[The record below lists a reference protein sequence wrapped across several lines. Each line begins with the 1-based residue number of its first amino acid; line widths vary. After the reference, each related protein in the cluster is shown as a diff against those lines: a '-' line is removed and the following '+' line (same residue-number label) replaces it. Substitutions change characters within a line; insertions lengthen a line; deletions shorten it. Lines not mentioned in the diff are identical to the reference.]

1 MGLVIEVTM
10 IFLIGLVLVF
20 WGCLFYARYGSLWID
35 HLYKKRKDILTFPS
49 DIEQRKKYRK
59 AFLVLLGYGSTMWLL
74 WHDIFFEG
82 LFHLFAIALL
92 LLMTM
97 TDFEQYCLFDD
108 MMIPFALGGVIWCMV
123 FPETAINHG
132 IAALAGGG
140 VFFLLA
146 VLSGGALGGGDV
158 KLVAALGLW
167 LGTEQLLSVVCLGMV
182 FGGVVAGI
190 LLLLKKKKRK
200 SAFAYGPYFALTTV
214 ALFLLHGQGY

>member
-1 MGLVIEVTM
+1 MGLIIEL
-10 IFLIGLVLVF
+10 IACFLIGFVF
-20 WGCLFYARYGSLWID
+20 LFWCVLFYARYGSLWID
-35 HLYKKRKDILTFPS
+35 HLYEKRENILTFPA
-49 DIEQRKKYRK
+49 DIDQRKKYRK
-59 AFLVLLGYGSTMWLL
+59 MGLVLLGYGSTMWLL
-74 WHDIFFEG
+74 WHDNFLEG

-108 MMIPFALGGVIWCMV
+108 MMIPFALGGLAWCLV

-132 IAALAGGG
+132 IAAVVGGG

-182 FGGVVAGI
+182 FGGVVACI

-214 ALFLLHGQGY
+214 ALFLL

>member
-20 WGCLFYARYGSLWID
+20 WVCLFYARYGSLWID
-35 HLYKKRKDILTFPS
+35 HLYKKRRDILTFPAN
-49 DIEQRKKYRK
+49 IEQRKKYRK
-59 AFLVLLGYGSTMWLL
+59 VFLVLLGYGSTMWLL
-74 WHDIFFEG
+74 WHENFLEG
-82 LFHLFAIALL
+82 LFYLFAIALL

-108 MMIPFALGGVIWCMV
+108 MMIPFALGGLVWCAL

-167 LGTEQLLSVVCLGMV
+167 LGTDQLLSVVCLGMV

-214 ALFLLHGQGY
+214 ALFLLRGGM

>member
-1 MGLVIEVTM
+1 MTITSSIM
-10 IFLIGLVLVF
+10 ILLTILIAFVLV
-20 WGCLFYARYGSLWID
+20 RYGSRWID
-35 HLYKKRKDILTFPS
+35 RLYEKRKDILTFP
-49 DIEQRKKYRK
+49 DTIEKRKKYRK
-59 AFLVLLGYGSTMWLL
+59 CLLSILFTGSGLWLSLKATLPETVFL
-74 WHDIFFEG
+74 
-82 LFHLFAIALL
+82 LFATALL

-108 MMIPFALGGVIWCMV
+108 MMLPFALGGIAWCAV

-167 LGTEQLLSVVCLGMV
+167 LGTEQLLSVVCMGMV

-190 LLLLKKKKRK
+190 LLLFKKKKRK

-214 ALFLLHGQGY
+214 ALFLL

>member
-1 MGLVIEVTM
+1 MGLIIELIA
-10 IFLIGLVLVF
+10 IFLIGGVLFFIGV
-20 WGCLFYARYGSLWID
+20 LYYARYGSRWID
-35 HLYKKRKDILTFPS
+35 HLYEKRKDILTFPA
-49 DIEQRKKYRK
+49 DIEERKKYRK
-59 AFLVLLGYGSTMWLL
+59 WLLVVLGYGSLWWIL
-74 WHDIFFEG
+74 WHANFWDG
-82 LFHLFAIALL
+82 LLHLFAIALL

-108 MMIPFALGGVIWCMV
+108 MMIPFALGGVAWCLV
-123 FPETAINHG
+123 FPDTAINHG
-132 IAALAGGG
+132 IAALVGGG
-140 VFFLLA
+140 IFFLLA

-182 FGGVVAGI
+182 LGGLVAGI

-214 ALFLLHGQGY
+214 VFFLI

>member
-1 MGLVIEVTM
+1 MTIT
-10 IFLIGLVLVF
+10 
-20 WGCLFYARYGSLWID
+20 FYAMILLTVILAFLLVCYGSQWID
-35 HLYKKRKDILTFPS
+35 QLYEKRKDILTFPN
-49 DIEQRKKYRK
+49 DIEKRKKYRK
-59 AFLVLLGYGSTMWLL
+59 WILGILFTGSGLLLCWKSSLPEILFL
-74 WHDIFFEG
+74 
-82 LFHLFAIALL
+82 LFATALL
-92 LLMTM
+92 LLMTV

-108 MMIPFALGGVIWCMV
+108 MMVPFALGGLAWCLV

-132 IAALAGGG
+132 IAAVVGGG

-182 FGGVVAGI
+182 FGGLVAGI

-214 ALFLLHGQGY
+214 ALFLIHGGV

>member
-1 MGLVIEVTM
+1 MTAYIMICLTIVVAFILV
-10 IFLIGLVLVF
+10 
-20 WGCLFYARYGSLWID
+20 RYGSQWID
-35 HLYKKRKDILTFPS
+35 RLYEKRKDILTFPAA
-49 DIEQRKKYRK
+49 IEKRRKYRK
-59 AFLVLLGYGSTMWLL
+59 SLLGILFTGSGLWLSL
-74 WHDIFFEG
+74 HVSIPEI
-82 LFHLFAIALL
+82 LFLLYATALL

-132 IAALAGGG
+132 IAVLAGGG

-167 LGTEQLLSVVCLGMV
+167 LGTEQLLTVVCLGMV